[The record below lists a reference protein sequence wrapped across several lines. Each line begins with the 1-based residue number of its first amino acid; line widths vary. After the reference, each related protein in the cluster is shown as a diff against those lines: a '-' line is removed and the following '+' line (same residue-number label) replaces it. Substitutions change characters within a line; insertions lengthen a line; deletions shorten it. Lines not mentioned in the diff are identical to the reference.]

1 MAGEH
6 QGAVNFRKSI
16 VSVLLFLFFSIEAAG
31 QNTRYEGN
39 SPFPLGQVPNGWTYS
54 ALGEFERRIQDLP
67 FEVKGVLERSFGE
80 GRKIEIFIMMIPV
93 QKNAARR
100 PASLWQT
107 VDRIFAPDGI
117 TPAKT
122 YELGVQDN
130 VGPGRRWSFRE
141 SKISRAGVSMN
152 IGAFQAKQKY
162 HDIYIVLRGS
172 DIDYR
177 RELPQLKDLMREI
190 KIDSI

>member
-1 MAGEH
+1 MAAEH
-6 QGAVNFRKSI
+6 RSEEDFRMFV
-16 VSVLLFLFFSIEAAG
+16 VSALLFLFFSIEAAG
-31 QNTRYEGN
+31 QNVRYELS
-39 SPFPLGQVPNGWTYS
+39 SPFPLGQVPNGWTYA

-80 GRKIEIFIMMIPV
+80 RRKIEIFVMMIPV

-107 VDRIFAPDGI
+107 VDRIFAPEGI

-122 YELGVQDN
+122 YELGIQDD

-152 IGAFQAKQKY
+152 IGAFQSKQKY

-172 DIDYR
+172 DADYR